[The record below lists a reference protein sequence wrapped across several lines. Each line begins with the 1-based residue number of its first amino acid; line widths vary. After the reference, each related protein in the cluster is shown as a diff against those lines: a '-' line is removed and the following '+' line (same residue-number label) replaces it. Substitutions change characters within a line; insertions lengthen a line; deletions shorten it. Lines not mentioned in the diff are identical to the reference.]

1 MTSPIALQLY
11 SIRKELEQDFVG
23 GITRVAEMGYAGVEI
38 AGFPNTT
45 PEAAATLFRDLGLT
59 VCGIHG
65 PLPVAGQRNEILE
78 TVALLGCSRLI
89 CPWLD
94 PQRFTTLEG
103 IQGVAAELNAASAIA
118 QAHGISLGYHN
129 HWFEFGMVEG
139 RSAHEILR
147 DYLAPEV
154 FFEVDTYWALT
165 AGTDPVAL
173 VRELGARAPLLH
185 IKDGP
190 AEMGQPMVAVG
201 SGKLPVAEVVA
212 AGTGHTE
219 WLIVELDECATSM
232 LEAVAQS
239 FAYLVE
245 KGLGHGR

>member
-11 SIRKELEQDFVG
+11 SIRKDLEQDFVG
-23 GITRVAEMGYAGVEI
+23 GITRVAEMGYVGVEV

-45 PEAAATLFRDLGLT
+45 PEAAAALFRDLGLT
-59 VCGIHG
+59 VCAMHG
-65 PLPVAGQRNEILE
+65 PLPVAGERNEILE
-78 TVALLGCSRLI
+78 TAALLGCPRLV

-103 IQGVAAELNAASAIA
+103 IQGVAEALNAASAVA
-118 QAHGISLGYHN
+118 QAHGVSLGYHN

-139 RSAHEILR
+139 RMAHEILR
-147 DYLAPEV
+147 DRLAPEV
-154 FFEVDTYWALT
+154 FFELDTYWALT
-165 AGTDPVAL
+165 AGADPVAL
-173 VRELGARAPLLH
+173 VRDLGARVPLLH

-201 SGKLPVAEVVA
+201 AGKLPVAEIIA
-212 AGTGHTE
+212 AGAGRTE

-232 LEAVAQS
+232 MDAVAQS
-239 FAYLVE
+239 YTYLVE
-245 KGLGHGR
+245 KGLAHGR